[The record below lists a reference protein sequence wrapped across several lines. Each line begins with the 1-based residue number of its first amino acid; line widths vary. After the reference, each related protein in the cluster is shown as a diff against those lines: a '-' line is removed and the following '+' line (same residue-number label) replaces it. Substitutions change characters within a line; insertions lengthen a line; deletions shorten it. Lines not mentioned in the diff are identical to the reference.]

1 MGGADRRVEFKAQE
15 QQHIPLCF
23 IFIIGFNFAV
33 LFCEIQSKS
42 FSLELGISTE
52 NVGSMVLND
61 LVGYLQ
67 VEVPVSRVAI
77 GRISCVEGGSCGLI
91 NGLKVRL
98 IPEAFLLFP
107 GS

>member
-1 MGGADRRVEFKAQE
+1 
-15 QQHIPLCF
+15 
-23 IFIIGFNFAV
+23 
-33 LFCEIQSKS
+33 
-42 FSLELGISTE
+42 
-52 NVGSMVLND
+52 MVLND

-67 VEVPVSRVAI
+67 VEVPESRVAI